1 MLAEDADLCIDGT
14 VGYFCFCL
22 LHVCQLYYVLMYMD
36 VKSKMQNRNHGNPYF
51 SIYYRSFYWDN
62 DHKVAIEGW
71 LASRRMD
78 IIEMTLRT

>member
-1 MLAEDADLCIDGT
+1 
-14 VGYFCFCL
+14 
-22 LHVCQLYYVLMYMD
+22 MYMD